1 MTKQISLGVI
11 GVGYWGSLLVK
22 KFSSLPNTSVLMV
35 ADLNSKR
42 LQEIK
47 KSFPKIKTSTK
58 YQDVLRDISIDGV
71 VIATPVLTHYK
82 IAKDALL
89 AEKHIFVEKPL
100 TKTLKQTKE
109 LLKIARKKNLIIMID
124 SIYLYHPAVQEIKK
138 MIDSG
143 KLGKIMFIQS
153 VRLGLELFPKGV
165 NVVWDLAP
173 HDIALITH
181 LLGKKPKKISLK
193 KSSLVNKDTVDT
205 AFINLEFS
213 KNLIAQVMISWL
225 SPAKVRHFAVGGT
238 KGTIVFDET
247 REDKL
252 LFFDTKIDKSF
263 GKHKIFQPDR
273 IGKPVLFPD
282 KEPLILVCQDFVNSI
297 IGKREPLAGTELSV
311 KVIEILEKIR

>member
-1 MTKQISLGVI
+1 MTKQINLGII

-22 KFSSLPNTSVLMV
+22 KFSSLPNTRVSMV

-42 LQEIK
+42 LQEVK
-47 KSFPKIKTSTK
+47 KSFPKIKTTTK
-58 YQDVLRDISIDGV
+58 YQNILRDISIDGV
-71 VIATPVLTHYK
+71 IIATPVLTHHK

-100 TKTLKQTKE
+100 TKTLKQTRE
-109 LLKIARKKNLIIMID
+109 LLRIAKKKNLTIMLD
-124 SIYLYHPAVQEIKK
+124 STYLYHPAVQEIKK

-165 NVVWDLAP
+165 NVIWDLVP

-193 KSSLVNKDTVDT
+193 KSSLVNKDTADT

-213 KNLIAQVMISWL
+213 KNLMAQVMISWL

-252 LFFDTKIDKSF
+252 LFFDTKIDKF

-273 IGKPVLFPD
+273 IGKPVPFPD
-282 KEPLILVCQDFVNSI
+282 KEPLILVCQDFINSI
-297 IGKREPLAGTELSV
+297 NRKKEPLAGAELSV
-311 KVIEILEKIR
+311 KVTEILEKIR